1 MLSNPR
7 VEFGIFEFLIH
18 GSYFSC
24 GLGGGGGGGG
34 DGASNWKVKHFDIF
48 NIIHKEQYASPIN

>member
-24 GLGGGGGGGG
+24 GLGGGG

>member
-24 GLGGGGGGGG
+24 GLGGGGGAGGCF
-34 DGASNWKVKHFDIF
+34 NLKVKHFDIF